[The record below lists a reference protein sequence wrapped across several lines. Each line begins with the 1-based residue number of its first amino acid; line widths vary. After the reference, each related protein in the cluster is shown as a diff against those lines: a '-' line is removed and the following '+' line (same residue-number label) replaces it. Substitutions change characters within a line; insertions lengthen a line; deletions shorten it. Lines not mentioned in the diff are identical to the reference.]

1 MTAEQQQE
9 PSADD
14 RRRIVALL
22 RVPRR
27 GRIPFAIGV
36 AALALLIAIWTQR
49 HPIAENFI
57 DAELARR
64 GVEARYEIVD
74 IGFSTQRLENL
85 VIGDP
90 ARPDL
95 IADWVVVRTSV
106 GFDGPQVEAIEAGAV
121 RLRGRL
127 IDGRL
132 SLGAVDRMLPE
143 PSDAPFSLPELMV
156 SVRDGRMRLDT
167 PMGLVGVKLSG
178 GGVLNDGFR
187 GRLAAVSDAIDMGG
201 CRARGLNAAT
211 AIAIDK
217 GAPRLS
223 GPVGVGALA
232 CGDGAEGRGLAADL
246 VLALGPAL
254 DRWDG
259 RVEVKAGGARANG
272 VALAELAGQID
283 FAGDAHETQGR
294 AALTSGAMATR
305 WGNAARVEARLRYA
319 MGGAG
324 FRTEGTLSAR
334 DATLALSALADLRAL
349 AGSADGT
356 PVAPLAR
363 RLADALAS
371 AGRRMA
377 IDVTGEVES
386 GGLRI
391 AEARIEAASGAG
403 IALSGGDGLAYRW
416 PSGATSLG
424 GTLRTGGGGLPD
436 ARVALTRDADG
447 ALNGEARVAP
457 YRAGDAA
464 LALGPVRFT
473 AAPGGVTRIATRVG
487 LSGPLAGNGRIDGLD
502 MPVAA
507 RWDGRGSLIVNDMC
521 APVRM
526 RDLRVSALRTGPIA
540 TRLCPVGGAMLAMRR
555 GRMRG
560 GVQAAGLGFAGTLGG
575 TPIDLRTAR
584 AAFGLDDMA
593 LAIADA
599 KVRLGAGERVSRLD
613 IAGMDGRVSGGGAA
627 GRFAG
632 ADGQIANVPLIL
644 SEGEGGWRFDGVRL
658 TLAGEALRVTDA
670 ASPARFEPL
679 AADDFALTL
688 AGNAIDA
695 TGTLT
700 VPGSGIEVAA
710 VTIAHDLGAGSGRA
724 DLNVP
729 GIRFGEAFQPEALT
743 RLTLGVIAE
752 VEGSVSGRGRIRWS
766 PDGVTSDGVFRT
778 DNTSLAAAFGPVEG
792 ISGEIR
798 FTDLLGL
805 VTDSGQVGTIAV
817 ANPGIAVENGEV
829 RYRLIGEQRV
839 AVEGGRWPF
848 AGGALVLEPT
858 VLDFGQDVE
867 RRMTF
872 RVEGVDAAQ
881 FLQQF
886 DFGNLN
892 ANGTFDGV
900 LPMVFDQ
907 RGGRIVD
914 GRLAVREGGGTLAYK
929 GEVSRENLGTWG
941 NIAFG
946 ALRSLRYESL
956 DITLNG
962 PLAGEMVSEIR
973 FAGVSQGEGA
983 KRNFLI
989 DRIARLPFVFNV
1001 TVRAPFRQL
1010 LDSVRS
1016 YYDPS
1021 RLIERNLPALI
1032 EQQTRQADPDERPA
1046 VQPSASETMR

>member
-1 MTAEQQQE
+1 VTAEQQQE
-9 PSADD
+9 PGADD

-36 AALALLIAIWTQR
+36 ATLMLLIAIWTQR

-57 DAELARR
+57 DGELARR
-64 GVEARYEIVD
+64 GVEARYDVVD

-95 IADWVVVRTSV
+95 VADWVVVRTSV

-143 PSDAPFSLPELMV
+143 PSGAPFSLPELMV
-156 SVRDGRMRLDT
+156 SVRDGRMRLET
-167 PMGLVGVKLSG
+167 PMGLVGVKLAG

-187 GRLAAVSDAIDMGG
+187 GRLVAVSDAIDLGG
-201 CRARGLNAAT
+201 CRAHGVRAST
-211 AIAIDK
+211 AIAIEK

-223 GPVGVGALA
+223 GPVGVEAMA
-232 CGDGAEGRGLAADL
+232 CDGGAEGRGLAADMA
-246 VLALGPAL
+246 LALGPAL

-259 RVEVKAGGARANG
+259 RVDVKAGAAQASG
-272 VALAELAGQID
+272 VALAGLGGQID
-283 FAGDAHETQGR
+283 FAGDARETQGR
-294 AALTSGAMATR
+294 AALTSAEMASR
-305 WGNAARVEARLRYA
+305 WGNAAGVEAQLRYA
-319 MGGAG
+319 VGGAG
-324 FRTEGTLSAR
+324 FRTEGRVSAA
-334 DATLALSALADLRAL
+334 DATLALTTLADLRAL
-349 AGSADGT
+349 AGSATAT
-356 PVAPLAR
+356 PVAPLAE
-363 RLADALAS
+363 RLANALAS

-377 IDVTGEVES
+377 IDLTGEVES

-391 AEARIEAASGAG
+391 AEARIEAASGAR
-403 IALSGGDGLAYRW
+403 IALSGGEGLAYRW
-416 PSGATSLG
+416 PSGAT
-424 GTLRTGGGGLPD
+424 TLAGELRIGGGGLPD
-436 ARVALTRDADG
+436 ARVALARDAAG
-447 ALNGEARVAP
+447 ALNGEAWIAP
-457 YRAGDAA
+457 YRAGDTA
-464 LALGPVRFT
+464 LALEPVRFS
-473 AAPGGVTRIATRVG
+473 AAPGGATRIATRIG
-487 LSGPLAGNGRIDGLD
+487 LSGPLAGNGRIDGLE
-502 MPVAA
+502 MPVVA
-507 RWDGRGSLIVNDMC
+507 RWDGRGTLTVNGEC
-521 APVRM
+521 APVRLGN
-526 RDLRVSALRTGPIA
+526 LRISALRTGPIA
-540 TRLCPVGGAMLAMRR
+540 TRLCPVGGAMLAMGR
-555 GRMRG
+555 GGVRG
-560 GVQAAGLGFAGTLGG
+560 GVQAVGLGFAGTLGT

-584 AAFGLDDMA
+584 AAFGVGDMA
-593 LAIADA
+593 LAIGDA

-613 IAGMDGRVSGGGAA
+613 IATLDGRVRGGGAA
-627 GRFAG
+627 GSFAG

-644 SEGEGGWRFDGVRL
+644 SDGAGGWRFDGARL

-670 ASPARFEPL
+670 ARPARFEPL

-688 AGNAIDA
+688 AGNAIGA

-700 VPGSGIEVAA
+700 VPGRGIEVAD

-724 DLNVP
+724 DLNVA
-729 GIRFGEAFQPEALT
+729 GIRFGDTFQPEALT

-752 VEGSVSGRGRIRWS
+752 VEGSVSGRGQIRWS
-766 PDGVTSDGVFRT
+766 PDGVTSDGMFRT
-778 DNTSLAAAFGPVEG
+778 DNTNLAAAFGPVEG

-805 VTDSGQVGTIAV
+805 VTESGQLGTIAV

-886 DFGNLN
+886 EFGNLN
-892 ANGTFDGV
+892 ATGTFDGV

-956 DITLNG
+956 NVTLNG

-989 DRIARLPFVFNV
+989 DRVARLPFVFNV

-1016 YYDPS
+1016 YYDPG

-1032 EQQTRQADPDERPA
+1032 EQQERQTEPEERPA
-1046 VQPSASETMR
+1046 VQPSASETMP